1 MDTHF
6 VSHLHA
12 SKQPRCVR
20 DPFSP
25 HMVGKS
31 SPYICRG
38 WTTMDT
44 HFVSRL
50 HASMGQLWTGTTMDT
65 HFVSRLHASKQPRLV
80 RDPFSPHMVGKSSP
94 YICRAERRSSK
105 PSPFLHHRPPAL
117 DVDSQMRACIHEMPV
132 PCVLWRT
139 GDGSD
144 RGRQYL
150 QIIGAVQPTRLI
162 LACHH
167 MRRGYRADA
176 DHETGQGLL
185 FWLPSVVSGL
195 LMQQLLATVRAIPAR
210 IGLRST

>member
-1 MDTHF
+1 MAKHHVDG
-6 VSHLHA
+6 A
-12 SKQPRCVR
+12 
-20 DPFSP
+20 
-25 HMVGKS
+25 
-31 SPYICRG
+31 RG
-38 WTTMDT
+38 NRGSNRGRRALACIHQLDDRPGDEW
-44 HFVSRL
+44 R
-50 HASMGQLWTGTTMDT
+50 QLWTHGDNYGHTLCFIGDNYVTTMDT

-132 PCVLWRT
+132 PCVLWRA

-167 MRRGYRADA
+167 MHRGYRADA